1 MDVSTTETTQD
12 PPVSPI
18 ERVGVIGCGLMGS
31 GIAEVCARAG
41 LDVVVKEYDAD
52 AAERGLQRLAGSLDT
67 AVRRGKLDEADRD
80 ATLGRIGFTTDMDE
94 LGDRQL
100 VIEAVNEDES
110 TKIDT
115 FRALDKVFADHGD
128 DLILASN
135 TSSIPIMKLA
145 MATSRPEQVIGL
157 HFFNPVPVLPLLEV
171 VTSLLTS
178 DRTTATS
185 TAFAADVLHKRV
197 INSQDRAGFIVNAL
211 LIPYL
216 LSAIRMMESG
226 FASAEDIDT
235 GMVEGCAHPM
245 GPLALT
251 DLIGL
256 DTTMAVAESLY
267 EEFKEPL
274 YAPPPLLSRMVE
286 AGLLGRKAGRG
297 FYEYNR

>member
-1 MDVSTTETTQD
+1 M
-12 PPVSPI
+12 
-18 ERVGVIGCGLMGS
+18 IGCGLMGS

-52 AAERGLQRLAGSLDT
+52 AAERGLGRLTGSLDT
-67 AVRRGKLDEADRD
+67 AVRRGKLDESERD
-80 ATLGRIGFTTDMDE
+80 ATLARIGFTTDLDE

-145 MATSRPEQVIGL
+145 MATSRPEHVIGL

-185 TAFAADVLHKRV
+185 TAFASEVLGKRV
-197 INSQDRAGFIVNAL
+197 IPVGG
-211 LIPYL
+211 
-216 LSAIRMMESG
+216 LSEA
-226 FASAEDIDT
+226 AP
-235 GMVEGCAHPM
+235 VCA
-245 GPLALT
+245 PLA
-251 DLIGL
+251 
-256 DTTMAVAESLY
+256 
-267 EEFKEPL
+267 PL
-274 YAPPPLLSRMVE
+274 S
-286 AGLLGRKAGRG
+286 
-297 FYEYNR
+297 